1 VKGVLQHLRRPLVTS
16 SAAVEHIVDV
26 ETSCAPHGRSCQ
38 VAGEDGATRH
48 DIFEVCGAN
57 LQAMGPTLRRH
68 GRSGGHRNP
77 VVEEGRAH
85 AAAKGDADAACRGSR
100 DALAPFADG
109 ERVSVVHEGDVAG
122 QMR

>member
-1 VKGVLQHLRRPLVTS
+1 
-16 SAAVEHIVDV
+16 
-26 ETSCAPHGRSCQ
+26 
-38 VAGEDGATRH
+38 
-48 DIFEVCGAN
+48 
-57 LQAMGPTLRRH
+57 MGPTMRRH

-85 AAAKGDADAACRGSR
+85 TAAESDADAAYGGSR

-109 ERVSVVHEGDVAG
+109 ERVSVVHERDVAA